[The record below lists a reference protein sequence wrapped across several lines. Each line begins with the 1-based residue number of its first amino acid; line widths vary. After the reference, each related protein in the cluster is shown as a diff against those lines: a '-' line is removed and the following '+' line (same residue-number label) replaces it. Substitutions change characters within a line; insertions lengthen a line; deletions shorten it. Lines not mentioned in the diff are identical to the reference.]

1 MHLIK
6 TTGHYGLIC
15 EIESGSTLRAA
26 NAPGSSPQYSGHF
39 VLLNR
44 YKIDEAGHIVLTP
57 SLPLRDLPGTV
68 DLLAAE
74 LLSLLVQAQQR
85 FPGLALAS

>member
-6 TTGHYGLIC
+6 TTGHYGLVC
-15 EIESGSTLRAA
+15 EVESGSTPGAA
-26 NAPGSSPQYSGHF
+26 NAPCSRPQYSGHF

-44 YKIDEAGHIVLTP
+44 YKVDEAGYIALTP
-57 SLPLRDLPGTV
+57 SLPLRDLHGSV
-68 DLLAAE
+68 DILAAE
-74 LLSLLVQAQQR
+74 LLGLLDEARQR